1 MGIGL
6 GGLNPSYAFSI
17 CYVILTCRGSEMFD
31 LTGKCAFVTGASRG
45 IGRSVAVSLAR
56 AGADVALV
64 GRDTAAL
71 EETRQAVTGLGR
83 RSLALQADV
92 TSAASIE
99 AAVASA
105 CKEFGRIDILVC
117 NAGVQKLKPFLDM
130 APEDWRGLIS
140 TNLEGAI
147 MTMQS
152 VGRRM
157 VAQKSGTIM
166 VMASIYSFVGAP
178 GNSIYC
184 LTKGGLSQ
192 LSKAL
197 AVEWARY
204 NVRVNAICPGW
215 IETDLTKPY
224 MQDQKV
230 IDAGLRQIPLRR
242 FGRPDDIGPLAVYLA
257 SDEASFVTGQA
268 YVIDGGQIAH

>member
-1 MGIGL
+1 
-6 GGLNPSYAFSI
+6 
-17 CYVILTCRGSEMFD
+17 MFD
-31 LTGKCAFVTGASRG
+31 LTGKYAFVTGASRG
-45 IGRSVAVSLAR
+45 IGRNVAVSLAR

-64 GRDTAAL
+64 GRDSAAL
-71 EETRQAVTGLGR
+71 DQTLQAVTGLGR
-83 RSLALQADV
+83 RALALQADV
-92 TSAASIE
+92 TNAASVE
-99 AAVASA
+99 AAVVAA

-130 APEDWRGLIS
+130 APEDWRGLIA

-147 MTMQS
+147 VTMQS

-157 VAQKSGTIM
+157 VAQKSGAIIT
-166 VMASIYSFVGAP
+166 MASVYSFIGAP

-242 FGRPDDIGPLAVYLA
+242 FGKPEDIGPLAVYLA

>member
-1 MGIGL
+1 
-6 GGLNPSYAFSI
+6 
-17 CYVILTCRGSEMFD
+17 MFD

-45 IGRSVAVSLAR
+45 IGRNVAVSLAR

-64 GRDTAAL
+64 GRDAVAL
-71 EETRQAVTGLGR
+71 GETLQAVRGLGKR
-83 RSLALQADV
+83 ALALQADV
-92 TSAASIE
+92 TSAASVE
-99 AAVASA
+99 AAVVAA
-105 CKEFGRIDILVC
+105 CKEFGKIDILIC

-130 APEDWRGLIS
+130 APEDWRGLIA

-147 MTMQS
+147 VTMQS

-157 VAQKSGTIM
+157 VAQKSGVIIA
-166 VMASIYSFVGAP
+166 MASVYSFIGAP

-242 FGRPDDIGPLAVYLA
+242 FGKPEDIGPLAVYLA

>member
-1 MGIGL
+1 
-6 GGLNPSYAFSI
+6 
-17 CYVILTCRGSEMFD
+17 MFD
-31 LTGKCAFVTGASRG
+31 LTGKYAFVTGASRG
-45 IGRSVAVSLAR
+45 IGRNVAVSLAR

-64 GRDTAAL
+64 GRDSAAL
-71 EETRQAVTGLGR
+71 DQTLRAVTGLGR
-83 RSLALQADV
+83 RALALQADV
-92 TSAASIE
+92 TNAASVE
-99 AAVASA
+99 AAVVAA
-105 CKEFGRIDILVC
+105 CKEFGKIDILVC

-130 APEDWRGLIS
+130 APEDWRGLIA

-147 MTMQS
+147 VTMQS

-157 VAQKSGTIM
+157 VAQKSGAIIA
-166 VMASIYSFVGAP
+166 MASVYSFIGAP

-242 FGRPDDIGPLAVYLA
+242 FGKPEDIGPLAVYLA

>member
-1 MGIGL
+1 
-6 GGLNPSYAFSI
+6 
-17 CYVILTCRGSEMFD
+17 MFD

-45 IGRSVAVSLAR
+45 IGRNVAVSLAR

-71 EETRQAVTGLGR
+71 DQTLQAVTGLGKR
-83 RSLALQADV
+83 ALALQADV
-92 TSAASIE
+92 TNAASVE
-99 AAVASA
+99 AAVVAA
-105 CKEFGRIDILVC
+105 CREFGKIDVLVC

-130 APEDWRGLIS
+130 APEDWRGLS
-140 TNLEGAI
+140 ATNLEGAI
-147 MTMQS
+147 VTMQS

-157 VAQKSGTIM
+157 VAQKSGVIIT
-166 VMASIYSFVGAP
+166 MASVYSFIGAP

-224 MQDQKV
+224 MQDPKV

-242 FGRPDDIGPLAVYLA
+242 FGKPEDIGPLAVYLA

>member
-1 MGIGL
+1 
-6 GGLNPSYAFSI
+6 
-17 CYVILTCRGSEMFD
+17 MFD
-31 LTGKCAFVTGASRG
+31 LTGKYAFVTGASRG
-45 IGRSVAVSLAR
+45 IGRNVAVSLAR

-64 GRDTAAL
+64 GRDSAAL
-71 EETRQAVTGLGR
+71 DQTLQAVTSLGR
-83 RSLALQADV
+83 RALALQADV
-92 TSAASIE
+92 TNSASVE
-99 AAVASA
+99 AAVVAA
-105 CKEFGRIDILVC
+105 CKGFGKIDILVC

-130 APEDWRGLIS
+130 APEDWRGLIA

-147 MTMQS
+147 VTMQS

-157 VAQKSGTIM
+157 VAQKSGVIIA
-166 VMASIYSFVGAP
+166 MASVYSFIGAP

-242 FGRPDDIGPLAVYLA
+242 FGKPEDIGPLAVYLA

>member
-1 MGIGL
+1 
-6 GGLNPSYAFSI
+6 
-17 CYVILTCRGSEMFD
+17 MFD

-45 IGRSVAVSLAR
+45 IGRNVAVSLAR

-64 GRDTAAL
+64 GRDTVAL
-71 EETRQAVTGLGR
+71 DQTLQAVTGLGKR
-83 RSLALQADV
+83 ALALQADV
-92 TSAASIE
+92 TSAASVE
-99 AAVASA
+99 AAVVAA
-105 CKEFGRIDILVC
+105 CKEFGKIDILVC
-117 NAGVQKLKPFLDM
+117 NAGVQKLKPFLEM
-130 APEDWRGLIS
+130 EPEDWRGLIA

-147 MTMQS
+147 VTMQS

-157 VAQKSGTIM
+157 VAQKSGVIIA
-166 VMASIYSFVGAP
+166 MASVYSFIGAP

-224 MQDQKV
+224 MQDPKV

-242 FGRPDDIGPLAVYLA
+242 FGKPEDIGPLAVYLA